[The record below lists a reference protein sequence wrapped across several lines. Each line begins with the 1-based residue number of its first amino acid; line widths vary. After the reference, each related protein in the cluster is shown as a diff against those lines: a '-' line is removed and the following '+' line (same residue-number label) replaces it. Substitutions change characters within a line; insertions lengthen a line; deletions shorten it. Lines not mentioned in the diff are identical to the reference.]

1 MKYYYISDASAK
13 FNIPESTIRYYEK
26 QGLLPLLERDEA
38 GRRLFSDNQM
48 ELLGTVICLKNTHM
62 SIKRIKQYIDW
73 IIEGDSTIQLRLAMM
88 ENHKQDVIAE
98 ISLMKESL
106 KGIDE
111 KISRYLKRSRKEYR
125 K

>member
-1 MKYYYISDASAK
+1 M
-13 FNIPESTIRYYEK
+13 
-26 QGLLPLLERDEA
+26 LERDEA
-38 GRRLFSDNQM
+38 ERRLFSEKQM
-48 ELLGTVICLKNTHM
+48 APFRTIICLKNTHI
-62 SIKRIKQYIDW
+62 SITRIKQYIDW

-111 KISRYLKRSRKEYR
+111 KISRYLKRSQKEYR

>member
-1 MKYYYISDASAK
+1 M
-13 FNIPESTIRYYEK
+13 
-26 QGLLPLLERDEA
+26 LERDEA

-48 ELLGTVICLKNTHM
+48 ALLGTVICLKNTHM

-111 KISRYLKRSRKEYR
+111 KISRYLKRSQKEYR